1 MAKPIEDTPVLYGE
15 DAEAVLREL
24 RAPIDRA
31 RAQEDARRLETYKFS
46 RNGSHVT
53 IQLRDSRNK

>member
-31 RAQEDARRLETYKFS
+31 RA
-46 RNGSHVT
+46 
-53 IQLRDSRNK
+53 